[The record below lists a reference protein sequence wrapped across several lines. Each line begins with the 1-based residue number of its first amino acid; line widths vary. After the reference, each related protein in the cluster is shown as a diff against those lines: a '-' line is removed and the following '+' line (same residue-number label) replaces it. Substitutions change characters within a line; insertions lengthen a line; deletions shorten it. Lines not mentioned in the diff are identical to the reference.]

1 MTKVPK
7 KRVYEAAK
15 DFDLSSEAL
24 IKVLRELDYDIKS
37 PMSVVTEEMIGAVKK
52 KLEKD
57 KAAFKRSDQ
66 KKRRKLE
73 EKRKQEARV
82 RTKVKEKRGR
92 RDRRR
97 RPRPRRTDQKVI
109 EEKVK
114 ETLIKME
121 YGERVKRRRPKEKVE
136 EVSEESKLIKVSEFV
151 SVSELAA
158 TLGVEP
164 NDIIAKCLGM
174 GLLVTIN
181 QRLDFETIVTVADEF
196 GYEVELLAE
205 YGAEVF
211 EEEEEGTEPL
221 PPVVT
226 VMGHVD
232 HGKTSLLDYIRQAN
246 VMEGESGGITQ
257 HIGAYELE
265 LDGSKIT
272 FLDTPGHQAFTAM
285 RARGAQLTD
294 ICVLVVAADDGVM
307 PQTVEAIDHARAAGV
322 PIIVAIN
329 KVDLPNAN
337 PEKVKQEL
345 LKQKVRLEEFGGK
358 VMAANVSAKT
368 GEGVEGLLESI
379 VLEAEM
385 LELKTMT
392 KGLARGAIIESKV
405 DRGKGAV
412 ATVLVRRGTLE
423 VGDPFVAGLAWGKVR
438 AMYDEHGK
446 SVDAAR
452 PSSPVQV
459 VGLDALPEVGDSF
472 VVVDDEKRAREISRR
487 RKLARRDQEQRKTAA
502 MSLES
507 FHEKV
512 KTGET
517 RELKVVLKGDVAG
530 SVEALTDSLEGLS
543 TDEVR
548 LVAIH
553 RGVGAINESDVLLA
567 LASQAIVIG
576 FHVSPDSRARE
587 TAKREEV
594 EIREYNVIYEAIDEV
609 RAAMTGLLEPAYEE
623 ETVGTLE
630 VREIFRI
637 ARVGTVAGCFV
648 TSGRVGRGE
657 KVKVTREGEEV
668 HRGEVTSLR
677 RLKDDVRA
685 VEKGYECGVMIEGFE
700 EYEKGDVLEA
710 YQLKKVERS
719 LT

>member
-1 MTKVPK
+1 MPK